1 MFISSNKSGN
11 VSPAAITVIVLLL
24 FVILGGAYMLFF
36 KPNDR
41 MIIPDENGQLSDEQV
56 ELLVEKVGELMVL
69 PNETPLVATVEDA
82 GQLRA
87 EQAFYKDVQN
97 GDKLIIFPQAAKAII
112 YREEENKV
120 VNAGPIFVNNNED
133 TVDAGLQQ

>member
-1 MFISSNKSGN
+1 
-11 VSPAAITVIVLLL
+11 
-24 FVILGGAYMLFF
+24 MLFF

-41 MIIPDENGQLSDEQV
+41 MTMPDENGQLSNEQV
-56 ELLVEKVGELMVL
+56 ELLVEKVGKLMVL

-112 YREEENKV
+112 YREEENKI
-120 VNAGPIFVNNNED
+120 VNAGPIFVNNNEN
-133 TVDAGLQQ
+133 TVDVGLQQ